1 MSLSSF
7 KIAHKLITGAGAI
20 EQLAAEL
27 TRLDV
32 DNPLIVTDAALLKS
46 GTVELALAQLGERSY
61 EIFDRVL
68 PDPEIAI
75 VEDCMRVYREGGHD
89 GLIGLGGGSAIDI
102 AKSVAA
108 YAGYHGALEDLFG
121 VDQVPRKGPPLIAIP
136 TTAGTGSEVTNVA
149 ILSDKVAQLKKGIIS
164 DYLLPDVALVS
175 PQMTLTCPRSVTA
188 ASGVDA
194 LVHAIE
200 SYLSLNA
207 SPITD
212 ALAIGAIKLITQALP
227 KAYANPSH
235 LQAREDMA
243 TASLMAG
250 MAFGNAGVGAVH
262 ALAYPLGGRFNIAH
276 GVSNALLLP
285 YVMTWNKMACV
296 ERMQDIAEAMGGED
310 RSSERQRSGGQSR
323 GGDDRAVR
331 SGGNPV
337 GPAQFR
343 GARGRDPGHGRGSR
357 RHRAPDAQQ
366 SAQVECCRYREDL
379 PSGLLVP
386 NHRST
391 VRASKHEVYNA
402 RHRDSAQKKVRHAA
416 LRHCSVDSLRRL
428 RPPG

>member
-1 MSLSSF
+1 MSISSF
-7 KIAHKLITGAGAI
+7 KIAHKLLTGSTAI

-32 DNPLIVTDAALLKS
+32 DNPLIVTDTALLRS
-46 GTVELALAQLGERSY
+46 GTVELALAHLGGRSY
-61 EIFDRVL
+61 EVFDRVQ

-75 VEDCMRVYREGGHD
+75 VEDCMQVYREGGHD

-102 AKSVAA
+102 AKSVGA

-121 VDQVPRKGPPLIAIP
+121 IDQVPRKGPPLIAIP

-149 ILSDKVAQLKKGIIS
+149 ILSDRVAQLKKGIIS

-175 PQMTLTCPRSVTA
+175 PQMTLTCPPRVTA

-194 LVHAIE
+194 LAHAIE
-200 SYLSLNA
+200 AYLSLNA
-207 SPITD
+207 SAITD
-212 ALAIGAIKLITQALP
+212 SLAIGAIKLIVKALP
-227 KAYANPSH
+227 KAFANPAH

-262 ALAYPLGGRFNIAH
+262 AMAYPLGGRFHMSH

-296 ERMQDIAEAMGGED
+296 ERMQDIAEAMGVQTAHL
-310 RSSERQRSGGQSR
+310 SASEAA
-323 GGDDRAVR
+323 DRAVE
-331 SGGNPV
+331 
-337 GPAQFR
+337 AM
-343 GARGRDPGHGRGSR
+343 A
-357 RHRAPDAQQ
+357 ALCA
-366 SAQVECCRYREDL
+366 AVEI
-379 PSGLLVP
+379 PSGLRSFGVP
-386 NHRST
+386 EDAIPAMA
-391 VRASKHEVYNA
+391 VE
-402 RHRDSAQKKVRHAA
+402 AA
-416 LRHCSVDSLRRL
+416 GIERLMRNNPRRL
-428 RPPG
+428 SPADIEKIYRAAY

>member
-1 MSLSSF
+1 MSISSF
-7 KIAHKLITGAGAI
+7 KIAHKLLTGSTAI

-32 DNPLIVTDAALLKS
+32 DNPLIVTDTALLRS
-46 GTVELALAQLGERSY
+46 GTVELALAHLGERSY
-61 EIFDRVL
+61 EVFDRVQ

-75 VEDCMRVYREGGHD
+75 VEDCMQVYREGGHD

-102 AKSVAA
+102 AKSVGA

-121 VDQVPRKGPPLIAIP
+121 IDQVPRKGPPLVAIP

-149 ILSDKVAQLKKGIIS
+149 ILSDRVAQLKKGIIS

-175 PQMTLTCPRSVTA
+175 PQMTLTCPPRVTA

-194 LVHAIE
+194 LAHAIE
-200 SYLSLNA
+200 AYLSLNA
-207 SPITD
+207 SAITD
-212 ALAIGAIKLITQALP
+212 SLAIGAIKLIVKALP
-227 KAYANPSH
+227 KAFANPAH

-262 ALAYPLGGRFNIAH
+262 AMAYPLGGRFHMSH

-296 ERMQDIAEAMGGED
+296 ERMQDIAEAMGVQTAHL
-310 RSSERQRSGGQSR
+310 SASEAA
-323 GGDDRAVR
+323 DRAVE
-331 SGGNPV
+331 
-337 GPAQFR
+337 AM
-343 GARGRDPGHGRGSR
+343 A
-357 RHRAPDAQQ
+357 ALCA
-366 SAQVECCRYREDL
+366 AVEI
-379 PSGLLVP
+379 PSGLRSFGVP
-386 NHRST
+386 EDAIPAMA
-391 VRASKHEVYNA
+391 VE
-402 RHRDSAQKKVRHAA
+402 AA
-416 LRHCSVDSLRRL
+416 GIERLMRNNPRRL
-428 RPPG
+428 SPADIEKIYRAAY